1 MGVNVLA
8 RKIQQLS
15 ELGIPGP
22 ATKVYERLASK
33 LLAKLH
39 ELAIKRLGLGKGLH
53 YVLDAG
59 CGPGHLLSKLLT
71 SRDKPTYAVGL
82 DISPAMVELAKRR
95 LLSSEG
101 TGVSDI
107 VAGDATCLPFRDD
120 SFHAI
125 ISTGVLHH
133 ISEPSKFFR
142 ELQRVLKEGSSAHV
156 FEFSPDTP
164 WSEIRETSKMMGVN
178 LLLLKVISSM
188 HGIPRREYVNGYIR
202 QALTGLDCEIHFIN
216 LVTEVEIIKRGHR
229 GIEKPPKLICGI

>member
-8 RKIQQLS
+8 RKIQQSS

-22 ATKVYERLASK
+22 ATKVYEKLASK

-39 ELAIKRLGLGKGLH
+39 ELAIKRLGSGKGLH

-71 SRDKPTYAVGL
+71 SRDESTYAGGL
-82 DISPAMVELAKRR
+82 DVSPAMVELAKRR
-95 LLSSEG
+95 LLGSEG
-101 TGVSDI
+101 TGVSDV

-125 ISTGVLHH
+125 VSTGVLHH

-142 ELQRVLKEGSSAHV
+142 ELQRVLKEGSSARV

-164 WSEIRETSKMMGVN
+164 WSEIKEASKMMGVN
-178 LLLLKVISSM
+178 PLLLKVISSM
-188 HGIPRREYVNGYIR
+188 HGIPRREYIDGYIR
-202 QALTGLDCEIHFIN
+202 QALTGLDCEVHFIN
-216 LVTEVEIIKRGHR
+216 LVTEVEIIKHGHR
-229 GIEKPPKLICGI
+229 GVGDHQS